1 MDESTV
7 TPAERGVHAAGS
19 RPAGGSPSARA
30 TVTPAER
37 GVHAAALAALPRAT
51 PRRIERL
58 LGRREPAK
66 VWERVSRG
74 EMPEW
79 VASEDLHDIWRD
91 HARGTDLDELGR
103 RLESLDAWVTT
114 PASADHP
121 AAIAGDIDPA
131 PILFRRGRVP
141 DPAAPA
147 VAIVGTR
154 RCTPTGRS
162 VAMELGS
169 GLAAAGVTVVSGLA
183 LGIDGAAHRGALA
196 ADGAPVVG
204 VVGSGLDVPYPRG
217 NRDLWDA
224 VAEAGTLL
232 GEAPLGAE
240 PEGWRFPARNRLLA
254 ALADVVVVVESKRA
268 GGSMHTVEEATR
280 RAVTVMAVPGSVR
293 NPAAAGTNLLL
304 SEGCPPACCTD
315 DVLVA
320 LGLATAGATPGA
332 GLPASAAGTDA
343 TGTGVAGTGGKRSG
357 ASGTGGRRSGV
368 AGTGGRRSGASAT
381 GGRRSGASGGPIG
394 VGSLDPLQQRLL
406 ELLDDGPVSL
416 DVLVLRAGAPVPE
429 VLVAAEG
436 LERSGL
442 LARDGAR
449 VLRA

>member
-1 MDESTV
+1 MDERTA
-7 TPAERGVHAAGS
+7 TPITAD
-19 RPAGGSPSARA
+19 
-30 TVTPAER
+30 R
-37 GVHAAALAALPRAT
+37 GVHAAALASLPRAT
-51 PRRIERL
+51 PRRLQRL
-58 LGRREPAK
+58 LEDREPAE
-66 VWERVSRG
+66 VWEEVVRG
-74 EMPEW
+74 DI
-79 VASEDLHDIWRD
+79 AGAAADGDTRDIWRA
-91 HARGTDLDELGR
+91 HARETDLKAVAAEL
-103 RLESLDAWVTT
+103 EALDAWVTT
-114 PASADHP
+114 AAGPDHP
-121 AAIAGDIDPA
+121 PALVDDIDPA
-131 PILFRRGRVP
+131 PVVFRRGRVP
-141 DPAAPA
+141 DGAAPA

-169 GLAAAGVTVVSGLA
+169 GLAEAGVTVVSGLA

-204 VVGSGLDVPYPRG
+204 VVGSGLDVVYPRG

-224 VAEAGTLL
+224 VSASGTLL
-232 GEAPLGAE
+232 TEAPLGAE

-268 GGSMHTVEEATR
+268 GGSMHTVEEAIR

-304 SEGCPPACCTD
+304 SEGCAPACSTE

-320 LGLATAGATPGA
+320 LGLATE
-332 GLPASAAGTDA
+332 
-343 TGTGVAGTGGKRSG
+343 
-357 ASGTGGRRSGV
+357 
-368 AGTGGRRSGASAT
+368 GASAVDDPAESV
-381 GGRRSGASGGPIG
+381 SGVLRAG
-394 VGSLDPLQQRLL
+394 LDPLQQRLL
-406 ELLDDGPVSL
+406 DLLDDGPVSL

-449 VLRA
+449 VMRA

>member
-1 MDESTV
+1 MAEATA
-7 TPAERGVHAAGS
+7 TPMGRD
-19 RPAGGSPSARA
+19 
-30 TVTPAER
+30 R
-37 GVHAAALAALPRAT
+37 GVHAAALASLPRAT
-51 PRRIERL
+51 PRRLERL
-58 LGRREPAK
+58 LGRRDPAK
-66 VWERVSRG
+66 VWEKVERG
-74 EMPEW
+74 EMARW
-79 VASEDLHDIWRD
+79 VAGHDLHDVWRD
-91 HARGTDLDELGR
+91 HARGTDLEALRR

-114 PASADHP
+114 PASAQHP
-121 AAIAGDIDPA
+121 FTITHDIDPA
-131 PILFRRGRVP
+131 PVLFRRGRFP
-141 DPAAPA
+141 DPTAPA

-204 VVGSGLDVPYPRG
+204 VVGSGLDVAYPRG

-224 VAEAGTLL
+224 VANAGTLL

-254 ALADVVVVVESKRA
+254 VLADVVVVVESKRA
-268 GGSMHTVEEATR
+268 GGSMHTVEEAIR
-280 RAVTVMAVPGSVR
+280 REVTVMAVPGSVR

-304 SEGCPPACCTD
+304 SEGCAPACSTD

-320 LGLATAGATPGA
+320 LGLATAGAA
-332 GLPASAAGTDA
+332 R
-343 TGTGVAGTGGKRSG
+343 GVAEPD
-357 ASGTGGRRSGV
+357 RR
-368 AGTGGRRSGASAT
+368 
-381 GGRRSGASGGPIG
+381 IDLD
-394 VGSLDPLQQRLL
+394 SLDPLQQRLL

-416 DVLVLRAGAPVPE
+416 DTLVLRAGAPVQA
-429 VLVAAEG
+429 VLVAADG
-436 LERSGL
+436 LEHLGL

>member
-1 MDESTV
+1 M
-7 TPAERGVHAAGS
+7 AEAAAAPIG
-19 RPAGGSPSARA
+19 RD
-30 TVTPAER
+30 R
-37 GVHAAALAALPRAT
+37 GVHAAALASLPRST
-51 PRRIERL
+51 PRRLHRL
-58 LGRREPAK
+58 LGERDPVE
-66 VWERVSRG
+66 VWEEVVRG
-74 EMPEW
+74 D
-79 VASEDLHDIWRD
+79 VASAAADDELREFWRA
-91 HARGTDLDELGR
+91 HARDTDLAAVAAEL
-103 RLESLDAWVTT
+103 EALDARVTT
-114 PASADHP
+114 AASPNHPPPLAD
-121 AAIAGDIDPA
+121 DIDPA
-131 PILFRRGRVP
+131 PVVFRRGRMP
-141 DPAAPA
+141 DPSAPA

-162 VAMELGS
+162 VSMELGS

-204 VVGSGLDVPYPRG
+204 VVGSGMDVVYPRG

-224 VAEAGTLL
+224 VSTSGTLL
-232 GEAPLGAE
+232 TEAPLGAE

-268 GGSMHTVEEATR
+268 GGSMHTVEEAIR

-304 SEGCPPACCTD
+304 AEGCPPACSTE

-320 LGLATAGATPGA
+320 LGLATARASTATGSAGAAEPARHAGGA
-332 GLPASAAGTDA
+332 G
-343 TGTGVAGTGGKRSG
+343 
-357 ASGTGGRRSGV
+357 
-368 AGTGGRRSGASAT
+368 
-381 GGRRSGASGGPIG
+381 
-394 VGSLDPLQQRLL
+394 LDPLQQRLL
-406 ELLDDGPVSL
+406 DLLDDGPVSL
-416 DVLVLRAGAPVPE
+416 DTLVLRAGAPVQA

-436 LERSGL
+436 LERHGL

>member
-1 MDESTV
+1 MDEV
-7 TPAERGVHAAGS
+7 AATPTGRD
-19 RPAGGSPSARA
+19 
-30 TVTPAER
+30 R
-37 GVHAAALAALPRAT
+37 GVHAAALASLPRST
-51 PRRIERL
+51 PKRLQRL
-58 LGRREPAK
+58 LGERDPAE
-66 VWERVSRG
+66 VWERVVRNDIAAAAAG
-74 EMPEW
+74 ED
-79 VASEDLHDIWRD
+79 VRAIWSA
-91 HARGTDLDELGR
+91 HACETDLDAVAAG
-103 RLESLDAWVTT
+103 LESLDAWATT
-114 PASADHP
+114 AASPNHPPALV
-121 AAIAGDIDPA
+121 GDIDPA
-131 PILFRRGRVP
+131 PVVFRRGRVP
-141 DPAAPA
+141 DPSAPA

-162 VAMELGS
+162 VSMELGS

-204 VVGSGLDVPYPRG
+204 VVGSGLDVVYPRG

-224 VAEAGTLL
+224 VSTSGTLL
-232 GEAPLGAE
+232 TEAPLGAE

-268 GGSMHTVEEATR
+268 GGSMHTVEEAIR

-304 SEGCPPACCTD
+304 SEGCAPACSTE

-320 LGLATAGATPGA
+320 LGLATAGASAGDGA
-332 GLPASAAGTDA
+332 GEHGRIADH
-343 TGTGVAGTGGKRSG
+343 SG
-357 ASGTGGRRSGV
+357 
-368 AGTGGRRSGASAT
+368 
-381 GGRRSGASGGPIG
+381 
-394 VGSLDPLQQRLL
+394 LDPLQRRLL

-416 DVLVLRAGAPVPE
+416 DVLVLRAAAPVPE
-429 VLVAAEG
+429 VLVAVEG

>member
-1 MDESTV
+1 MDERLSASRVPGPVTGESTAAV
-7 TPAERGVHAAGS
+7 EDSAAAG
-19 RPAGGSPSARA
+19 GGSETGGYAA
-30 TVTPAER
+30 AALR
-37 GVHAAALAALPRAT
+37 GVHAAALASLPRSS
-51 PRRIERL
+51 PRRLDRL
-58 LGRREPAK
+58 LSGRDPAE
-66 VWERVSRG
+66 VWAEVMRGGVAASVADGEVRAHWSAHSRG
-74 EMPEW
+74 VDLAA
-79 VASEDLHDIWRD
+79 VAEK
-91 HARGTDLDELGR
+91 
-103 RLESLDAWVTT
+103 LESLDAWVTT
-114 PASADHP
+114 PASVQHP
-121 AAIAGDIDPA
+121 TAVACDIDPA
-131 PILFRRGRVP
+131 PVLFRRGRVP

-196 ADGAPVVG
+196 AEGAPVVG
-204 VVGSGLDVPYPRG
+204 VVGSGLDVVYPRG

-224 VAEAGTLL
+224 VGASGTLL
-232 GEAPLGAE
+232 TEAPLGAE

-268 GGSMHTVEEATR
+268 GGSMHTVEEAVR

-304 SEGCPPACCTD
+304 SEGCAPACCTD

-320 LGLATAGATPGA
+320 LGLATAGAADGPAEPARPA
-332 GLPASAAGTDA
+332 G
-343 TGTGVAGTGGKRSG
+343 
-357 ASGTGGRRSGV
+357 
-368 AGTGGRRSGASAT
+368 
-381 GGRRSGASGGPIG
+381 G
-394 VGSLDPLQQRLL
+394 VGLDPLQQRLL
-406 ELLDDGPVSL
+406 ELLDDGPASL
-416 DVLVLRAGAPVPE
+416 DVLVLRAAAPVPE

-436 LERSGL
+436 LERLGL

-449 VLRA
+449 VLRAWG

>member
-1 MDESTV
+1 MDDAT
-7 TPAERGVHAAGS
+7 AA
-19 RPAGGSPSARA
+19 PAGRGAWSMDDA
-30 TVTPAER
+30 TAAPAGRGAWSMEDATAGPTER
-37 GVHAAALAALPRAT
+37 GVHAAALASLPRAT
-51 PRRIERL
+51 PRRLHRL
-58 LGRREPAK
+58 LAGKDPAET
-66 VWERVSRG
+66 WETVKRG
-74 EMPEW
+74 YAPAPTKDAELRA
-79 VASEDLHDIWRD
+79 VWRD
-91 HARGTDLDELGR
+91 HALGTDLAALAD
-103 RLESLDAWVTT
+103 RLESLDVWVTT
-114 PASADHP
+114 PASAQHP
-121 AAIAGDIDPA
+121 PAITGDIDPA

-196 ADGAPVVG
+196 ASGAPVVG
-204 VVGSGLDVPYPRG
+204 VVGSGLDVAYPRG
-217 NRDLWDA
+217 NRDLWDS
-224 VAEAGTLL
+224 VSEAGTLL

-268 GGSMHTVEEATR
+268 GGSMHTVEEAMR
-280 RAVTVMAVPGSVR
+280 RGITVMAVPGSVR

-304 SEGCPPACCTD
+304 SEGCAPACSTD

-320 LGLATAGATPGA
+320 LGLATAGATDRTIHPGHSA
-332 GLPASAAGTDA
+332 GGVPALSRID
-343 TGTGVAGTGGKRSG
+343 
-357 ASGTGGRRSGV
+357 
-368 AGTGGRRSGASAT
+368 
-381 GGRRSGASGGPIG
+381 

-406 ELLDDGPVSL
+406 DLLDDGPVSL
-416 DVLVLRAGAPVPE
+416 DVLVLRAAAPVPD

-436 LERSGL
+436 LERLGL
-442 LARDGAR
+442 LARDGSR